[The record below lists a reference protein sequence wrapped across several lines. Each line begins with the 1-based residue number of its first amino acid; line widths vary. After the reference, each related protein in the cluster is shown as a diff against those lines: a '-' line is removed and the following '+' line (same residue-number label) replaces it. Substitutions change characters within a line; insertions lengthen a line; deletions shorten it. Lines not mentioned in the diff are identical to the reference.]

1 MNIKIKIFY
10 YLEFKFFI
18 IGMAFGSAQNIA
30 AAAVVVLSVKIQS
43 KFVTEGK
50 AAGQK

>member
-50 AAGQK
+50 VAQQK